1 MAENTEHPSDFVR
14 ELVAR
19 DLHSN
24 KHGGKVVTRF
34 PPEPNGYLHIGHAKS
49 IHLNFGLARE
59 FGGVCHLRMDDTNPT
74 TESLEYV
81 SAIQRDV
88 RWLGFAW
95 GDKMFYASDY
105 YPKLY
110 AYAEKLI
117 TLGHA
122 YVCHQTEEQMST
134 GRGSVVEPGTPSP
147 WRDRSPDEN
156 LALFRKMAR
165 GEFAEG
171 EAVLRAKIDLAS
183 PNLKMRDPN
192 IYRIKKAHHYRQ
204 GDRWCVYPLYDFA
217 HCLSDAIEGITHSVC
232 TMEFENARE
241 LYDWVLRAAECDEGY
256 PYLPEQTEFAR
267 LNLTYTVLS
276 KRKLIELVE
285 GGHVKGWDDPRLPT
299 LAGLRRRGVTP
310 DALRAFCHRIGV
322 AKTLSTVEIALFE
335 HHVREDLSPRSPRVL
350 AVLKPLRVV
359 IENWPAGEV
368 ETLDAPYWPHDI
380 PRDGSRPVPF
390 SGELFI
396 DRDDF
401 MEEPVKGFFRLAPGR
416 EVRLRHG
423 YIVKCERVVKGADGE
438 VTELRCSYDPSSR
451 SAATGGRKVDG
462 TIQWVSAAHALD
474 AEVRLYDRLFAVEAP
489 GADGRDFKLDLNP
502 ESLTVVRAKVEPSL
516 ATAKPDDRFQFERVG
531 FFVVDADARDGAPV
545 FNRTVSLKDAWT
557 RAVTRA
563 AADAPSAPAKAPKEP
578 AKAPREPAKAVELD
592 AASQAFKDAH
602 GVTADEA
609 RLLTADEGLRTIFE
623 AALAKGA
630 KAKAAAS
637 LLSNEVIG
645 ELRAR
650 KLTAAPFGGDAVAE
664 LLALVEE
671 SVLASK
677 GARDVLGELFAH
689 GGSPRAIVEA
699 KGWRQVTDTSAIE
712 AAVDDVLAKNADAV
726 GRFKAGNANVLGAL
740 VGMAIK
746 ATGGKGNPKLVTE
759 LVKKKLA

>member
-1 MAENTEHPSDFVR
+1 
-14 ELVAR
+14 
-19 DLHSN
+19 
-24 KHGGKVVTRF
+24 
-34 PPEPNGYLHIGHAKS
+34 
-49 IHLNFGLARE
+49 
-59 FGGVCHLRMDDTNPT
+59 
-74 TESLEYV
+74 
-81 SAIQRDV
+81 
-88 RWLGFAW
+88 
-95 GDKMFYASDY
+95 
-105 YPKLY
+105 
-110 AYAEKLI
+110 
-117 TLGHA
+117 
-122 YVCHQTEEQMST
+122 
-134 GRGSVVEPGTPSP
+134 
-147 WRDRSPDEN
+147 
-156 LALFRKMAR
+156 
-165 GEFAEG
+165 
-171 EAVLRAKIDLAS
+171 
-183 PNLKMRDPN
+183 
-192 IYRIKKAHHYRQ
+192 
-204 GDRWCVYPLYDFA
+204 
-217 HCLSDAIEGITHSVC
+217 
-232 TMEFENARE
+232 
-241 LYDWVLRAAECDEGY
+241 
-256 PYLPEQTEFAR
+256 
-267 LNLTYTVLS
+267 
-276 KRKLIELVE
+276 
-285 GGHVKGWDDPRLPT
+285 
-299 LAGLRRRGVTP
+299 
-310 DALRAFCHRIGV
+310 
-322 AKTLSTVEIALFE
+322 
-335 HHVREDLSPRSPRVL
+335 
-350 AVLKPLRVV
+350 
-359 IENWPAGEV
+359 
-368 ETLDAPYWPHDI
+368 
-380 PRDGSRPVPF
+380 
-390 SGELFI
+390 
-396 DRDDF
+396 
-401 MEEPVKGFFRLAPGR
+401 
-416 EVRLRHG
+416 
-423 YIVKCERVVKGADGE
+423 
-438 VTELRCSYDPSSR
+438 
-451 SAATGGRKVDG
+451 
-462 TIQWVSAAHALD
+462 
-474 AEVRLYDRLFAVEAP
+474 
-489 GADGRDFKLDLNP
+489 
-502 ESLTVVRAKVEPSL
+502 
-516 ATAKPDDRFQFERVG
+516 
-531 FFVVDADARDGAPV
+531 V